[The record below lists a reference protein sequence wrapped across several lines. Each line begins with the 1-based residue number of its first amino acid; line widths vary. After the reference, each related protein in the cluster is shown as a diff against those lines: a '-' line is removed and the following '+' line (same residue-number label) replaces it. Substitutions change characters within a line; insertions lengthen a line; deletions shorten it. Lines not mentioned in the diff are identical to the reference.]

1 MVRPSL
7 IDFNP
12 VELRSYPFMVSLDK
26 CSGNCNV
33 LSQNNMCSKKTKVF
47 KVFNMITN
55 RNEAK
60 TIAKHI
66 QQVISIKIGMIKHVT
81 VNVKSY
87 RVCKTDYSWNPSRCI
102 CENE

>member
-1 MVRPSL
+1 
-7 IDFNP
+7 
-12 VELRSYPFMVSLDK
+12 
-26 CSGNCNV
+26 
-33 LSQNNMCSKKTKVF
+33 MCSKKTKVV

-87 RVCKTDYSWNPSRCI
+87 RVCKTDYSWNTSRCI